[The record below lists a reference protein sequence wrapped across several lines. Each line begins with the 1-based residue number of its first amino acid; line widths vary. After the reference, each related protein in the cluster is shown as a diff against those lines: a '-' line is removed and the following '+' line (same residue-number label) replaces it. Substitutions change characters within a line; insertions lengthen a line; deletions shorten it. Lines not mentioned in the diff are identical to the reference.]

1 MAMSCEERTRLEQG
15 HFEAE
20 GRTANGK
27 FISLSQAVA
36 AVVITEVL
44 TRCRHLR
51 AATIQLPYK
60 APGDLFRRNA
70 GGRRAA
76 AENLLG
82 TRCGGCRTVPLGGT
96 IPANSTMERLQRVS
110 RFEFLSFHC
119 QRLFRSSSISRYC
132 LRSISPRA

>member
-76 AENLLG
+76 VNLLG
-82 TRCGGCRTVPLGGT
+82 TRCGGCRTVPLGGND
-96 IPANSTMERLQRVS
+96 PSQQRNGASATGVT
-110 RFEFLSFHC
+110 F
-119 QRLFRSSSISRYC
+119 
-132 LRSISPRA
+132 